1 MLRVP
6 ALALI
11 GAPICQSSLAG
22 SCTRTTCI
30 WSLGMDGSY
39 AGRARK
45 GRLDADWVVAF
56 FVLAR
61 AAPRFTTAC
70 GFTGTTLAT
79 GITSDGLFAVGLL
92 VVWACS
98 FPGFWCEEK
107 RMDSTAASTLTHSTS
122 AEIPALRILLRRA

>member
-39 AGRARK
+39 AGKARK
-45 GRLDADWVVAF
+45 GRLAAAWVVAF
-56 FVLAR
+56 LVPAR
-61 AAPRFTTAC
+61 VAPRFATAC
-70 GFTGTTLAT
+70 GFIGATLVTGTTF
-79 GITSDGLFAVGLL
+79 DGSFEIWPPVA
-92 VVWACS
+92 WACS

-107 RMDSTAASTLTHSTS
+107 RMDNTVASTLTHSTS
-122 AEIPALRILLRRA
+122 AEIPALRILLRRV